1 MFKFKKPS
9 ENERRPVVLITGA
22 SVGLGLA
29 IAKFLIQKN
38 AFHIV
43 LTARSSSLERFA
55 EEGIF
60 ESESIWL
67 RPLDVRSA
75 KQREILM
82 REVLQKFD
90 RVDYLINNAGV
101 AYRTVCEHIEPTD
114 LIRQMDINFYAP
126 LSLARL
132 ALPSM
137 RKYKKG
143 HIINISSVS
152 GMMAMPTMG
161 LYSASKFAL
170 EGLTESLWHEVRPWG
185 VNVTLVQPGFI
196 KSDAFSKVPWTRR
209 AKIVTKTEGCPYH
222 NHYAS
227 MAPFIQKIMKIVLA
241 RPETVAQKVYKLMLQ
256 KNPPLRKAVTADA
269 IVFSLL
275 RRLLPSKIYIW
286 FLHKNLPNLNTWGES
301 EVEESVFA
309 NFLIHKKPMS
319 FSLEENKDMPQDMIS
334 KNIDISL

>member
-1 MFKFKKPS
+1 MFGFRNSSKT
-9 ENERRPVVLITGA
+9 ERRPVVLITGA

-29 IAKFLIQKN
+29 IAKFLIEKN
-38 AFHIV
+38 QFHII
-43 LTARSSSLERFA
+43 LTARSSSLVRFT
-55 EEGIF
+55 EENIF
-60 ESESIWL
+60 ENENIWL
-67 RPLDVRSA
+67 RALDVRSA

-101 AYRTVCEHIEPTD
+101 AYRTVCEHIEPGD
-114 LIRQMDINFYAP
+114 LMRQMDINFYAP

-143 HIINISSVS
+143 HVINISSVS

-209 AKIVTKTEGCPYH
+209 AKIVTKAEGCPYH
-222 NHYAS
+222 NHYTS
-227 MAPFIQKIMKIVLA
+227 MAPFIQKIMKKVLA
-241 RPETVAQKVYKLMLQ
+241 RPETVAEKVYKLMLQ
-256 KNPPLRKAVTADA
+256 KNPPLRKAVTIDA
-269 IVFSLL
+269 VAFSLL
-275 RRLLPSKIYIW
+275 RRLLPSKLYLW
-286 FLHKNLPNLNTWGES
+286 FLHRNLPNLKTWGES
-301 EVEESVFA
+301 QVDESVFS
-309 NFLIHKKPMS
+309 NFLIQKESMPFAIKK
-319 FSLEENKDMPQDMIS
+319 NKDMPQDILP
-334 KNIDISL
+334 KNTDITL